1 MPQLLARSLVFTTSA
16 AVLIL
21 EILAGRLLAPY
32 LGVSLEVFTGIIG
45 VILAGIS
52 VGAWAGGRAADR
64 GDPHRLIGPLLVA
77 GGLTAMASP
86 LLVDLVGPAAS
97 TGPLSIVGLSL
108 IGFFAPAAILSA
120 IPPIVVKIRLAS
132 LQETGSVV
140 GTYSAIGTAGAIFG
154 TFVTGFVLIAA
165 FPTRPIVI
173 VVGVVL
179 VVFGVALWTGR
190 RAWTVTASVAALL
203 LLSGLAL
210 VFDGPCQYETSY
222 HCAEV
227 VADTGRP
234 SGRLLILDRGH
245 NSYVDLDDPTHL
257 EFRYIRVMA
266 DLIDVEMPAGP
277 LEVVSIGGGGFTLPG
292 YLAATRP
299 GTEHKVLE
307 IDASLIDI
315 GRRHLGF
322 EDEAE
327 VIVDDARR
335 SITDVASGSVDVV
348 VGDAFTGL
356 TVPWHLTTVEFVEMI
371 GDTLAPGGIYTVNV
385 IDRPE
390 ARFARAEA
398 ATLSEVFDHVAVFAP
413 EAYFTGARGGNY
425 VLVGSDAPIDVD
437 EVRAALSSRGGV
449 EVGLNGD
456 ELARFIDDA
465 RPLTDDFAPVDQM
478 LSGL

>member
-1 MPQLLARSLVFTTSA
+1 
-16 AVLIL
+16 
-21 EILAGRLLAPY
+21 
-32 LGVSLEVFTGIIG
+32 
-45 VILAGIS
+45 
-52 VGAWAGGRAADR
+52 
-64 GDPHRLIGPLLVA
+64 
-77 GGLTAMASP
+77 
-86 LLVDLVGPAAS
+86 
-97 TGPLSIVGLSL
+97 
-108 IGFFAPAAILSA
+108 

-140 GTYSAIGTAGAIFG
+140 GTYSAIGTSGAIFG

-179 VVFGVALWTGR
+179 VLLGVALWVGR
-190 RAWTVTASVAALL
+190 SAWTVVGSVVALL
-203 LLSGLAL
+203 LISGLTL
-210 VFDGPCQYETSY
+210 VFDGPCQYETTY

-227 VADTGRP
+227 LADTDRP
-234 SGRLLILDRGH
+234 SGRLLVLDRGH

-266 DLIDVEMPAGP
+266 DLIDVEMPPGP
-277 LEVVSIGGGGFTLPG
+277 LDVVSIGGGGFTLPG

-299 GTEHKVLE
+299 GTDHRVLE
-307 IDASLIDI
+307 IDASLVDI
-315 GRRHLGF
+315 GRRDLGF

-327 VIVDDARR
+327 VIIDDARR
-335 SITDVASGSVDVV
+335 SLTRVPPGSVDVV

-356 TVPWHLTTVEFVEMI
+356 TVPWHLTTLEFVEMI
-371 GDTLAPGGIYTVNV
+371 GDTLAPGGLYTVNV

-398 ATLSEVFDHVAVFAP
+398 ATLRQVFEHVAVFAP
-413 EAYFTGARGGNY
+413 AGYFTGARGGNY
-425 VLVGSDAPIDVD
+425 VLVGSDEPIDMDRVQS
-437 EVRAALSSRGGV
+437 ALLSRGGV
-449 EVGLNGD
+449 EAGLTAD
-456 ELARFIDDA
+456 ELTQFIDDA

>member
-1 MPQLLARSLVFTTSA
+1 M
-16 AVLIL
+16 
-21 EILAGRLLAPY
+21 
-32 LGVSLEVFTGIIG
+32 
-45 VILAGIS
+45 
-52 VGAWAGGRAADR
+52 
-64 GDPHRLIGPLLVA
+64 
-77 GGLTAMASP
+77 
-86 LLVDLVGPAAS
+86 
-97 TGPLSIVGLSL
+97 
-108 IGFFAPAAILSA
+108 
-120 IPPIVVKIRLAS
+120 VKIRLAS
-132 LQETGSVV
+132 LTETGAVV

-179 VVFGVALWTGR
+179 VALGVAVWVGR
-190 RAWTVTASVAALL
+190 SAWTVTGPVVTLL

-210 VFDGPCQYETSY
+210 VWDGPCQYETSY

-227 VADTGRP
+227 VADTARP

-245 NSYVDLDDPTHL
+245 NSYVDLEDPTHL

-266 DLIDVEMPAGP
+266 DLIDVEMPSGP
-277 LEVVSIGGGGFTLPG
+277 LDVVSIGGGGFTLPG

-299 GTEHKVLE
+299 GTEHRVLE
-307 IDASLIDI
+307 IDASLVDI

-335 SITDVASGSVDVV
+335 SITEIAPGSVDVV

-371 GDTLAPGGIYTVNV
+371 GDSLAPGGFYTVNV

-398 ATLSEVFDHVAVFAP
+398 ATLREVFDHVAVFAP
-413 EAYFTGARGGNY
+413 EGYFTGDRGGNY
-425 VLVGSDAPIDVD
+425 VLVGSDDPIDMD
-437 EVRAALSSRGGV
+437 RVRSALSSRGGV
-449 EVGLNGD
+449 EVGLTGD

-478 LSGL
+478 LTGL